1 MPHKVIIV
9 GASGLIGS
17 NLLSQLITSEDI
29 TEITILVRKQLGISN
44 PKLKEIVIDFEN
56 LNEYASQIQGDI
68 LFCCLGTT
76 KSKTPNAQEY
86 RRIDLDYPL
95 SLAKI
100 SLQNRVSQFHLVSS
114 MGANPE
120 SNSAYLKLKGEL
132 ETELKK
138 LNIKSIHI
146 YQPSFL
152 EGNRHEKRPIEKI
165 MLPLMKLINPL
176 LLGNWE
182 NYRSIK
188 AETVAKAMINQSK
201 KELTGIFTYQSK
213 QIKELA

>member
-152 EGNRHEKRPIEKI
+152 EGNRRETRLIEKI